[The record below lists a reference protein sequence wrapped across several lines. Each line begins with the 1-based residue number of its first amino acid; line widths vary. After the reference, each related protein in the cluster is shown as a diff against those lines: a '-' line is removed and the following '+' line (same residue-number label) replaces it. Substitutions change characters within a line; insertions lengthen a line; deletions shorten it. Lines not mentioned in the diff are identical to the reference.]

1 MNVLK
6 ILAEMVEG
14 YLDGGTEEALSEG
27 LEETAEEATGR
38 EF

>member
-14 YLDGGTEEALSEG
+14 YLDGGTDEALSEG
-27 LEETAEEATGR
+27 VEEVAEEATGR
-38 EF
+38 DF